1 MEKTSEIWA
10 QGEDSVQERE
20 GMDNRAIEEQE
31 GMKRLALKG
40 GWMSPPLRLDVN
52 E

>member
-10 QGEDSVQERE
+10 RGEDSVQESE
-20 GMDNRAIEEQE
+20 GTANRAIEEQE
-31 GMKRLALKG
+31 GMERAG
-40 GWMSPPLRLDVN
+40 SERGWLVPTSEIRC

>member
-20 GMDNRAIEEQE
+20 GMDNRVIEEQE
-31 GMKRLALKG
+31 GMKRVG
-40 GWMSPPLRLDVN
+40 SERRMDGPTSEIRC